1 MNRQYMLQQ
10 LKGVDVWDIVV
21 IGGGATGLGAAVDA
35 ASRGYKTL
43 LVEQYD
49 FAKGTS
55 SRATKLVHGGVRY
68 LAQGNIKLVM
78 EALRERGYL
87 LKNAPHLTTSLPFVI
102 PVYSLWEKF
111 YYGFGLM
118 LYDVLSGTL
127 SIGKTKVLN
136 KKQANQYLPGI
147 DASKLAGGIL
157 YYDGQFDDARL
168 ATELAKTAVQHG
180 AAVVNYCKVTSL
192 LKKDGAVSGV
202 TIHDV
207 IGNQHYTVN
216 ARAVINATGVFTNA
230 ILNMD
235 EPGQQNLVAPSQGVH
250 LVVDKKFFPGSH
262 ALMIPKT
269 DDGRVLFAVPWHNKV
284 VLGTTDTPV
293 EQIVVEPKPLEEEI
307 NFILH
312 HANRHLE
319 ATIERADVTSMFAGL
334 RPLVKQK
341 HAKKT
346 SVLSRDHTILIST
359 SKMVTVTGGKWTT
372 YRRMA
377 EDAVNHAAEVTGLPP
392 KACITKTLPLGKQ
405 VSDGEAI
412 VHGAVTISE
421 ESIRYFVE
429 EEMAITVE
437 DVLARRTRL
446 LFLNAT
452 EALAQARPVAVIM
465 AGLLGHDE
473 GWINQ
478 QVAAFTALAGQYM
491 LV

>member
-1 MNRQYMLQQ
+1 MLQQ

-102 PVYSLWEKF
+102 PVYSLWQKF

-136 KKQANQYLPGI
+136 KKQATQYLPGI
-147 DASKLAGGIL
+147 DAGKLAGGIL

-168 ATELAKTAVQHG
+168 ATELAKTAVLHG
-180 AAVVNYCKVTSL
+180 AAVINYCKVTSL
-192 LKKDGAVSGV
+192 LKTNGVVSGV

-207 IGNQHYTVN
+207 IGNQHYTIN
-216 ARAVINATGVFTNA
+216 AKAVINATGVFTNA

-262 ALMIPKT
+262 ALMIPRT

-312 HANRHLE
+312 HANRYLE
-319 ATIERADVTSMFAGL
+319 ATIQRGDVTSMFAGL

-377 EDAVNHAAEVTGLPP
+377 EDAVNHAAQVTGLPP
-392 KACITKTLPLGKQ
+392 KACITKNLPLGKQ
-405 VSDGEAI
+405 ISDGEAL
-412 VHGAVTISE
+412 VHGAVSISE
-421 ESIRYFVE
+421 ESVRYFVE

-452 EALAQARPVAVIM
+452 EALAQARPVAVTM
-465 AGLLGHDE
+465 AGLLGQDE

-478 QVAAFTALAGQYM
+478 QVAAFTALAGQYI
-491 LV
+491 LQ